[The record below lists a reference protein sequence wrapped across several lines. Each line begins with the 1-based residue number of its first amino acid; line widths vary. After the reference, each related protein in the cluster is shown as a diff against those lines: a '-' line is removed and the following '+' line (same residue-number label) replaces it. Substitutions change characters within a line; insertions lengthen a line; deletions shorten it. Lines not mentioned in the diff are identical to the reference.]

1 MKKFIL
7 AAFLPLSIFAQSG
20 SNPPAESDEPSLGRK
35 YSNSFLNIG
44 VDARGIAMANSVVGS
59 VNDAT
64 AGYWNP
70 AGLARIDEDW
80 SAAAMHSEYFA
91 GIAQYDYLSYAQRL
105 DDQSSFGVSLI
116 RFGVDGILNTTR
128 LIDENG
134 NVDYDRISK
143 FSAADYAVLLSY
155 ARTAKDIPGLS
166 YGGNVKVIY
175 RHIGDFA
182 SAIGFGFDVGAQYW
196 VNGWQM
202 GASIRDVTTTFNSWT
217 INEDEL
223 EPIFEQT
230 ENERVDETLELTL
243 PRLWLG
249 IGRQFQL
256 GDNYSLYSEVNLDN
270 TFGGQR
276 NTLLSSEVVNLSPGA
291 GVEAG
296 YRDFVFLR
304 AGVGNVMRVQDFNNQ
319 ESFTVQPNL
328 GLGFKY
334 RGISID
340 YALTNIGSTSDVL
353 YSNVFSLKFNFAD
366 FKKS

>member
-7 AAFLPLSIFAQSG
+7 LALFPACLFGQSG
-20 SNPPAESDEPSLGRK
+20 QTTSDKPSLGRK

-59 VNDAT
+59 VDDAT

-70 AGLARIDEDW
+70 AGLAQIDEDW

-105 DDQSSFGVSLI
+105 DDQSSVGISLI

-134 NVDYDRISK
+134 NVDYDRITK
-143 FSAADYAVLLSY
+143 FSAADYALLLSY
-155 ARTAKDIPGLS
+155 ARKAKNIEGLS
-166 YGGNVKVIY
+166 YGGNAKVVY
-175 RHIGDFA
+175 RHIGKFA
-182 SAIGFGFDVGAQYW
+182 SAIGFGFDLGAQYH
-196 VNGWQM
+196 VNNWKM

-223 EPIFEQT
+223 EPIFTQT

-249 IGRQFQL
+249 IGRQFDL
-256 GDNYSLYSEVNLDN
+256 SDNYSLYSEINLDN

-276 NTLLSSEVVNLSPGA
+276 NTLVSSGFVNVSPGL

-304 AGVGNVMRVQDFNNQ
+304 AGVGNAMRVKDFDNQ
-319 ESFTVQPNL
+319 ESITVQPNL

-340 YALTNIGSTSDVL
+340 YALTNIGSSSDVL